1 MIVFILLKVDVTLG
15 GGCGIGEDWHSFREV
30 KFLQGWS
37 KTLWFRFLM
46 LLKEMGARGS
56 ERDFILLF
64 WCKSGELGSK
74 GSPRFLCV
82 TLVVGSFSLDFL
94 RAVISY

>member
-37 KTLWFRFLM
+37 KTLWFQFLM
-46 LLKEMGARGS
+46 LLKEMGARGQR
-56 ERDFILLF
+56 E
-64 WCKSGELGSK
+64 
-74 GSPRFLCV
+74 
-82 TLVVGSFSLDFL
+82 
-94 RAVISY
+94 ISYCCFGVNQEN